1 MKVTRDVVSDL
12 WPVYEAGEA
21 SADTRALVEAFLAG
35 DPAFAEALRGAA
47 SVKLPALEVP
57 MSASAETQALKR
69 TRDLVRGHGWLR
81 GVKLCALVFT
91 VFAITRVFTD
101 TTWTPSPKMF
111 IADTIGATICWTI
124 YGAGIVHVRRKAL
137 RA

>member
-12 WPVYEAGEA
+12 WPAYEAGEA
-21 SADTRALVEAFLAG
+21 SADTRALVDEFLAG
-35 DPAFAEALRGAA
+35 DPALAETLRGAA
-47 SVKLPALEVP
+47 SVRLPALEVP
-57 MSASAETQALKR
+57 MSPGNEAQALKR

-91 VFAITRVFTD
+91 VFALSRVFLD
-101 TTWTPSPKMF
+101 TTWTTSPKVF
-111 IADTIGATICWTI
+111 IGDTIGAAICWTI
-124 YGAGIVHVRRKAL
+124 YSAGVAHIRRRAL